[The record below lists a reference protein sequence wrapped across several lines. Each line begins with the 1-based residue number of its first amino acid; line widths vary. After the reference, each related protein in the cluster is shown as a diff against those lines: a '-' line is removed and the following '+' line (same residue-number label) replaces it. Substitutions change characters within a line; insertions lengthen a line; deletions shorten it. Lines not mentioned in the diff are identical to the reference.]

1 MEYLDRE
8 GGKYLATK
16 LKSYVDNKV
25 TDLPSGTVDLTNY
38 YTKEE
43 TDQLLA
49 NLPSGGTG
57 TKGDKGDA
65 GVGVSSIKLVNYEL
79 IITLTDGTVHNLG
92 NIRGEKGE
100 KGANGTNGTNGVSP
114 TVSVTETTNGHTVAI
129 TDVNGTQSFEVLNGK
144 DGISG
149 GTGTGET
156 EYEYDMNLDFS
167 NKTFYFDTA
176 KNLSEILTESDYYL
190 HMRDAS
196 ATGSMNGACFRY
208 YKNGILYFTALVD
221 GAISSICLYSSKEEQ
236 PWKYDTY
243 TFPSTFKT
251 PIYGKYAEDSTD
263 DSIRPKE
270 LYKAIMSCVKK
281 IVDSD
286 GNEVSFKIL
295 NKPEEII
302 SPTVSITE
310 TDNGHTVSITDVNGT
325 QSFDV
330 TNGTN
335 GTDGVSSTVTVT
347 KEGKIATIT
356 CTDVNGTTTATISD
370 GADGQGGGSSG
381 GGSAITYAYDTEIAT
396 GETWVD
402 GKPIY
407 LKVFHIDALASQS
420 KTIDYKEYY
429 NQTKFADTIISVN
442 PTWKNGD
449 NTSTGFMSD
458 VISQVST
465 SSSSVGDNVNSYIL
479 AKMMWCT
486 VYNGSEFHII
496 VGRGIS
502 KYTASCDV
510 FVKYTKL

>member
-65 GVGVSSIKLVNYEL
+65 GVGVSSIKSVNYEL

-92 NIRGEKGE
+92 NIRGEKGAKGEKGE
-100 KGANGTNGTNGVSP
+100 KGADGINGTNGANGVSP

-129 TDVNGTQSFEVLNGK
+129 TDVNGTQSF
-144 DGISG
+144 
-149 GTGTGET
+149 
-156 EYEYDMNLDFS
+156 
-167 NKTFYFDTA
+167 
-176 KNLSEILTESDYYL
+176 
-190 HMRDAS
+190 
-196 ATGSMNGACFRY
+196 
-208 YKNGILYFTALVD
+208 
-221 GAISSICLYSSKEEQ
+221 
-236 PWKYDTY
+236 
-243 TFPSTFKT
+243 
-251 PIYGKYAEDSTD
+251 
-263 DSIRPKE
+263 
-270 LYKAIMSCVKK
+270 
-281 IVDSD
+281 
-286 GNEVSFKIL
+286 
-295 NKPEEII
+295 
-302 SPTVSITE
+302 
-310 TDNGHTVSITDVNGT
+310 
-325 QSFDV
+325 DV

-335 GTDGVSSTVTVT
+335 GTDGTNGTNGVSPTVTVT

-370 GADGQGGGSSG
+370 GADGQGGGSSSG

-407 LKVFHIDALASQS
+407 LKVFHINGSSSQPS
-420 KTIDYKEYY
+420 SSIIFSSYKEQNKFAETIVSVTPVWKSGNLVTTGNTIDITDMVSNITNANE
-429 NQTKFADTIISVN
+429 NIVQRTLNCCVDNNTKFTIN
-442 PTWKNGD
+442 
-449 NTSTGFMSD
+449 
-458 VISQVST
+458 
-465 SSSSVGDNVNSYIL
+465 
-479 AKMMWCT
+479 
-486 VYNGSEFHII
+486 
-496 VGRGIS
+496 IS
-502 KYTASCDV
+502 KGKRMYSYGCDV